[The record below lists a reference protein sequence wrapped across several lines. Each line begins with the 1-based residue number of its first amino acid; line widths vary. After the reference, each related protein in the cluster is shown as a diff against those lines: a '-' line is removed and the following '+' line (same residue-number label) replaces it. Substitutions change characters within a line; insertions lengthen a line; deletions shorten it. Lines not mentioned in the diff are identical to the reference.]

1 MNLSRFSCFIVGYV
15 IAYIISS
22 HNLNLYVMID
32 IHSKNKNNHLCL
44 NHIRGFLPN
53 RCVANQIIIKLSIL
67 HVHEYIAW
75 EDSASS
81 DPIFQRGCTMAVT
94 EIWLTKSDKK
104 GMCCGNRRQ
113 QTQNICIQCVQRR
126 PNVFDVGQIN
136 VIHMF
141 FVCWALTTNTA
152 IVL

>member
-32 IHSKNKNNHLCL
+32 IHSKDRNNHLCV
-44 NHIRGFLPN
+44 NHIRGLLPN

-75 EDSASS
+75 DDSASS
-81 DPIFQRGCTMAVT
+81 DLILKRWCTMAVKET
-94 EIWLTKSDKK
+94 WLTESNKK
-104 GMCCGNRRQ
+104 GMSCGNRRQ
-113 QTQNICIQCVQRR
+113 QTQNICIIFFQRR
-126 PNVFDVGQIN
+126 LNVVDVGPTL
-136 VIHMF
+136 
-141 FVCWALTTNTA
+141 CK
-152 IVL
+152 